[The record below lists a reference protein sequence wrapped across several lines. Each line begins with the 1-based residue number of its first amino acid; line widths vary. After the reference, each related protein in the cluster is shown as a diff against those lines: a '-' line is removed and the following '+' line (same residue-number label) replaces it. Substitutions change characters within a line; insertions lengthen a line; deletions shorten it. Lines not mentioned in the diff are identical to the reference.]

1 MIGVIF
7 LDSSSIQVV
16 VTLPNIVTSIFE
28 TATTAMTFI
37 TGNLFFAIPLGLGIL
52 LVVVGVIKH
61 LRA

>member
-1 MIGVIF
+1 MF
-7 LDSSSIQVV
+7 LVEQTI
-16 VTLPNIVTSIFE
+16 PMIVTAIFD

-52 LVVVGVIKH
+52 LAVVGVIKK